1 MKNQKRYYM
10 DEDDFKQTSLPA
22 LENLVPK
29 SFVSEEKKLKKKF
42 QKALKEIEK
51 ISLSIGE
58 SNDLNVYSSAINNIM
73 YVIKNVDISKDI

>member
-1 MKNQKRYYM
+1 M